1 MQCSAGIERRS
12 WRWAE
17 RGKSRL
23 CEIQL
28 HEAKGSLEWWE
39 IQNEKSAVE
48 LYFSLQTRPDQTLT
62 RPDQTSDHAAWRIR
76 NTRERWHWADP
87 GESSYKAGEQWLD
100 AGIHHVKVKYK
111 YSEITIQTTFN
122 GFSLGMV
129 LHCLPYTEKFR
140 ILIVLFSWLFRSLFE
155 CWCRKNFSLLLFP
168 RMLTKWFLAAFY
180 QNHLKWQIL
189 SAVNKKHRLLKQDK
203 TFSWLMQ

>member
-1 MQCSAGIERRS
+1 MTS
-12 WRWAE
+12 WLFVSCWTRHFFLIRIVALPDWSQTE
-17 RGKSRL
+17 LLPGHGGGEWRGPRHNPA
-23 CEIQL
+23 QL
-28 HEAKGSLEWWE
+28 
-39 IQNEKSAVE
+39 
-48 LYFSLQTRPDQTLT
+48 
-62 RPDQTSDHAAWRIR
+62 TSHAAWRIR
-76 NTRERWHWADP
+76 NSRERWHWADP